1 MVVPQTQEALDF
13 CAAHGIAADIQLI
26 SPKELNH
33 AMVRHPHTH
42 ARSTCARTIPDRH
55 KPERRKSQQAAPP
68 SVATR
73 PARVPA
79 APRLLRGSCLRGSA
93 RTANRAKGGTG

>member
-42 ARSTCARTIPDRH
+42 AHTTCARTIPDRH
-55 KPERRKSQQAAPP
+55 KPE
-68 SVATR
+68 
-73 PARVPA
+73 
-79 APRLLRGSCLRGSA
+79 
-93 RTANRAKGGTG
+93 